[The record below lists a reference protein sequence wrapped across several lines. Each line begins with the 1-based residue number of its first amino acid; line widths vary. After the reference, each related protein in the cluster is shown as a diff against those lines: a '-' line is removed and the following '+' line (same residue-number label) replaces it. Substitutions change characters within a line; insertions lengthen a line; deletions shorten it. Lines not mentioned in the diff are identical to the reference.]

1 MKKNGD
7 IMGLFGRK
15 WKKKD
20 KDLDEKYRKMDEPV
34 VMVENEPRDSSKTEQ
49 YIIERLEQVIELAR
63 EVEDEKEEYKRV
75 TAYLNDIQTIENL
88 SEEERK
94 KITETAVSVVQLNSA
109 RDGFLHS
116 SRKLTDAQFVQLDQE
131 KEEIPNAIKRLSS
144 NEVYC
149 DTLKKDLNY
158 LEREKSEWLLHKEY
172 IGYHQKKLKNLLY
185 ILIGIAVTAAVVL
198 LLLQLVFQTD
208 VYYAWML
215 LIFLAVVS
223 VCIVI
228 MKMQNNSTDA
238 VIAEKNINRAIV
250 LQNKVKIKYVNIANA
265 IDYSCEKYHVRNA
278 KELNQLWEYYM
289 EAVREREKYQRT
301 NEDLEYFNGRLVR
314 ILSQFKLYDTH
325 IWINQALALIEPK
338 EMVEVKHALVV
349 QRQKLRE
356 RIKFNLMTIRQLEK
370 ESEQMAGKLGND
382 AMRPQIQEILQSI
395 HKLSK
400 VI

>member
-1 MKKNGD
+1 
-7 IMGLFGRK
+7 MGLFGRK
-15 WKKKD
+15 WKKKE
-20 KDLDEKYRKMDEPV
+20 KNLDEKYREMDEPV
-34 VMVENEPRDSSKTEQ
+34 VMAENEPRDSSKIEQ

-63 EVEDEKEEYKRV
+63 ELEDEKEEYKRV
-75 TAYLNDIQTIENL
+75 TSYLNDIQTIENL

-94 KITETAVSVVQLNSA
+94 KITETAVNVVQLNSA

-116 SRKLTDAQFVQLDQE
+116 SRKLTDAQYAQLDQE

-185 ILIGIAVTAAVVL
+185 ILIGIAATAVVVL
-198 LLLQLVFQTD
+198 LLLQLVFQMD

-223 VCIVI
+223 VCGVI

-265 IDYSCEKYHVRNA
+265 IDYSCEKYHARNA

-289 EAVREREKYQRT
+289 EAVKEREKYQRT

-314 ILSQFKLYDTH
+314 VLSQFKLYDAQ

-370 ESEQMAGKLGND
+370 EAEQMAGKLGND
-382 AMRPQIQEILQSI
+382 AMKPQIQEILESI